1 MRTATTIWASVAGPR
16 SAVRQVLVRRGPL
29 LVFALL
35 LAYLAWQSPVFLSPA
50 NILAS
55 LTQAAPIAIVA
66 FGLVA
71 VVMGG
76 GDDVVVGG
84 IDLSVPATAALAT
97 AILSD
102 QLTNAGASFAWAMLL
117 ATGAALAVG
126 IVNAVLVTRIGLT
139 SILATLAT
147 FSAVVGITRVLTS
160 NRRITVEDSV
170 VLMIRDGQV
179 LGIPNSVWLMLAAA
193 AVFTFL
199 MHQTAFGMHVQAVG
213 GNREAA
219 TTSGIRPRPHIAMTF
234 LIAGAAAA
242 VANLALV
249 ARGSGSSPGIEDLL
263 LVDMLL
269 AGFLGAAFSPRN
281 VVTIPGAMLGAI
293 FVALLSNGLILIQVN
308 NSWILGLKGVL
319 ILIVV
324 SAAALQGRSR

>member
-1 MRTATTIWASVAGPR
+1 MT
-16 SAVRQVLVRRGPL
+16 SAVRMRDALPGPWARIRQVLIRRGPL

-35 LAYLAWQSPVFLSPA
+35 LAYLAWQSPVFLGSW
-50 NILAS
+50 NIQAS

-76 GDDVVVGG
+76 GDDVVAGG
-84 IDLSVPATAALAT
+84 IDLSVPAGAALAT

-102 QLTNAGASFAWAMLL
+102 QLTNAGASFGWAMLL
-117 ATGAALAVG
+117 ATGAALAIGV
-126 IVNAVLVTRIGLT
+126 VNAILVTRVGLT
-139 SILATLAT
+139 SLLATLAT
-147 FSAVVGITRVLTS
+147 FTSVVGITRVLTS
-160 NRRITVEDSV
+160 NRRINVDDPV
-170 VLMIRDGQV
+170 VLMVRDGNV
-179 LGIPNSVWLMLAAA
+179 LGIPNAVLLMLVAAA
-193 AVFTFL
+193 AFTFL
-199 MHQTAFGMHVQAVG
+199 MHQTAFGMRVQAVG

-219 TTSGIRPRPHIAMTF
+219 TTSGIRPLPHIAMTF
-234 LIAGAAAA
+234 IIAGAAAA
-242 VANLALV
+242 VASLALV
-249 ARGSGSSPGIEDLL
+249 ARGSGSSPGVEDLL
-263 LVDMLL
+263 VVDMLL

-293 FVALLSNGLILIQVN
+293 FVALLSNGLILIQVD

-324 SAAALQGRSR
+324 SAAALQSRQR

>member
-1 MRTATTIWASVAGPR
+1 VTSAATIPDSAPRPWAR
-16 SAVRQVLVRRGPL
+16 VRQFLIRRGPL

-35 LAYLAWQSPVFLSPA
+35 LAYLAWQSPVFLGA
-50 NILAS
+50 WNIQAS
-55 LTQAAPIAIVA
+55 LTQAAPIAICA

-76 GDDVVVGG
+76 GDDVVAGG
-84 IDLSVPATAALAT
+84 IDLSVPAGAALAT

-102 QLTNAGASFAWAMLL
+102 QLTNAGASFGWAMLL
-117 ATGAALAVG
+117 AAGAALTVG
-126 IVNAVLVTRIGLT
+126 VVNAILVTRIGLT
-139 SILATLAT
+139 SLLATLAT
-147 FSAVVGITRVLTS
+147 LTSVVGITRVLTS
-160 NRRITVEDSV
+160 NRRINVDDPV
-170 VLMIRDGQV
+170 VLMVRDGQV
-179 LGIPNSVWLMLAAA
+179 LGIPNSVWLMLVAGAA
-193 AVFTFL
+193 FTFL
-199 MHQTAFGMHVQAVG
+199 MHQTAFGMRVQAVG

-234 LIAGAAAA
+234 IIAGAAAA
-242 VANLALV
+242 VASLALV
-249 ARGSGSSPGIEDLL
+249 ARGSGSSPGVEDLL
-263 LVDMLL
+263 VVDMLL

-293 FVALLSNGLILIQVN
+293 FVALLSNGLILIQVD

-324 SAAALQGRSR
+324 SAAALQSRTR